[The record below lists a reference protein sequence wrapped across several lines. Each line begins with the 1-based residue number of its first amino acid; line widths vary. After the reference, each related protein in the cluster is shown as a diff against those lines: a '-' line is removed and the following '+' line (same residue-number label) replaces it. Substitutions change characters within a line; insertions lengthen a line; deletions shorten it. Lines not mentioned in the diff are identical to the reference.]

1 MEITAIALQTV
12 AANQNVLFTET
23 AVGANNSMLHR
34 EGSGLVTLRA
44 QSNSQ
49 CRARFKISFGGNI
62 AVPTGETVGP
72 ISLAIALNGEAI
84 ASTTMIVTPTAVGEF
99 NNIFS
104 AIFLDIPTGCCQTL
118 SVRNISEIPVDV
130 QNANLIV
137 ERVA

>member
-23 AVGANNSMLHR
+23 AVGSNNSMLHR

-49 CRARFKISFGGNI
+49 CRARFKISFGGNV

-72 ISLAIALNGEAI
+72 ISLAIAINGEAI
-84 ASTTMIVTPTAVGEF
+84 ASTIMIETPAAVEAF
-99 NNIFS
+99 SNIFS

-118 SVRNISEIPVDV
+118 SVKNTSEIPVNI
-130 QNANLIV
+130 QNANLII

>member
-23 AVGANNSMLHR
+23 AVGSNNSMLHR

-72 ISLAIALNGEAI
+72 ISLAIAINGEAI
-84 ASTTMIVTPTAVGEF
+84 ASTTMIETPAAVEAF
-99 NNIFS
+99 SNIFS
-104 AIFLDIPTGCCQTL
+104 AIFLDIPTGCCQTF
-118 SVRNISEIPVDV
+118 SVKNVSEIPVNV
-130 QNANLIV
+130 QNANLII

>member
-23 AVGANNSMLHR
+23 AVGSNNSMLHR

-49 CRARFKISFGGNI
+49 CRARFKISFGGNV

-72 ISLAIALNGEAI
+72 ISLAIAINGEAI
-84 ASTTMIVTPTAVGEF
+84 ASTTMIETPAAVEAF
-99 NNIFS
+99 SNIFS

-118 SVRNISEIPVDV
+118 SVKNVSEIPVSI
-130 QNANLIV
+130 QNANLII

>member
-12 AANQNVLFTET
+12 AENQNVLFTET
-23 AVGANNSMLHR
+23 AVGSNNSMYHR
-34 EGSGLVTLRA
+34 DGSGLITLRA
-44 QSNSQ
+44 ASSTQ
-49 CRARFKISFGGNI
+49 CRARFKVSFGGNI

-72 ISLAIALNGEAI
+72 ISLALAINGEAI
-84 ASTTMIVTPTAVGEF
+84 ASTTMIETPAAVEQF
-99 NNIFS
+99 SNIFS

-118 SVRNISEIPVDV
+118 SVKNISDIPIEI

>member
-23 AVGANNSMLHR
+23 AVGSNNSMLHR

-49 CRARFKISFGGNI
+49 CRARFKISFGGNV

-72 ISLAIALNGEAI
+72 ISLAIAINGETI
-84 ASTTMIVTPTAVGEF
+84 ASTIMIETPAAVEAF
-99 NNIFS
+99 SNIFS

-118 SVRNISEIPVDV
+118 SVKNTSEIPVNI
-130 QNANLIV
+130 QNANLII